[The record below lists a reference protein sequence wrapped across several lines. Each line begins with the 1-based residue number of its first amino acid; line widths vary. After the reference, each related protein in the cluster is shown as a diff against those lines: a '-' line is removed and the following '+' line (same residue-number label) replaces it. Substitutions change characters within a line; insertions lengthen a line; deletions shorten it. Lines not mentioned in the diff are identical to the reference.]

1 MFDWVLQSLQPFP
14 VLQKSI
20 NPLSA
25 NPTKWSNTE
34 TIRRLLP
41 TNRMSV
47 FDHFMGL
54 ALNGLILKGKHGK
67 EWVNKAFAHCLS

>member
-1 MFDWVLQSLQPFP
+1 MVRH
-14 VLQKSI
+14 
-20 NPLSA
+20 
-25 NPTKWSNTE
+25 TE

-47 FDHFMGL
+47 FDHFLGL

-67 EWVNKAFAHCLS
+67 EWVNKAFTHCLS